1 MSRVFIVGNVDVLHA
16 AINGENVTK
25 RFIERYLPLL
35 LWIYLSRWTDSVDG
49 IARKN
54 SWLHHSFRATRHT
67 CYKILRKHLSPVMVF
82 PMLDGV
88 FVQK

>member
-1 MSRVFIVGNVDVLHA
+1 M
-16 AINGENVTK
+16 
-25 RFIERYLPLL
+25 
-35 LWIYLSRWTDSVDG
+35 DG

-88 FVQK
+88 FVRSKEGERKKERKKNGAFE